1 MMNIFGLCIPL
12 IRCYILLIY
21 IIHLT
26 NIIIAFKI
34 SMINV
39 GCMNIQCSQFPEP
52 LGLCWQEVGW
62 HFHHWCSFPLP
73 SVKVFF
79 WHRPLCKPNVH
90 TDFFF
95 LLLNILSFLHLH
107 FFLMRSLPP
116 KTAGICR
123 AVSSHNFCRHEYA
136 KLSPQAILKIIS
148 SVNFICN
155 DLRLRWILLA
165 RAISSPRAHKSSL
178 CNTKCQFP
186 SCNYYTYGIYG
197 TKSVTD

>member
-1 MMNIFGLCIPL
+1 MDVPFPC
-12 IRCYILLIY
+12 LLGKSLLL
-21 IIHLT
+21 LT
-26 NIIIAFKI
+26 SSIMQTKCA
-34 SMINV
+34 
-39 GCMNIQCSQFPEP
+39 
-52 LGLCWQEVGW
+52 
-62 HFHHWCSFPLP
+62 HWY
-73 SVKVFF
+73 
-79 WHRPLCKPNVH
+79 
-90 TDFFF
+90 FF

-123 AVSSHNFCRHEYA
+123 AVSSHNFCRSSVHEYA

-165 RAISSPRAHKSSL
+165 GAISSPRAHKSSL
-178 CNTKCQFP
+178 CNTKCKFP